1 MPRNPASFKASLPL
15 LIDRSRARKVP
26 RGKARVTIRIAST
39 ILVALIAAGPGA
51 ASAQAPKTQWDGVYS
66 DQQSRRGAALYA
78 EHCVSCHGEDL
89 SGGGVE
95 SAPALSGTKF
105 LTRWEEQTL
114 GDFFERTVRSMPQDA
129 PGSLTRDQHADILAF
144 ILARNDFPAGTTDL
158 SSRADV
164 LTAIKIAARK

>member
-1 MPRNPASFKASLPL
+1 MPSVQGAGATFIPL
-15 LIDRSRARKVP
+15 LIDGSGARKLTQ
-26 RGKARVTIRIAST
+26 RRKARVTIGIASAV
-39 ILVALIAAGPGA
+39 LVALIAAGA

-66 DQQSRRGAALYA
+66 EEQSKRGAALYA
-78 EHCVSCHGEDL
+78 QHCVSCHSEDL

-114 GDFFERTVRSMPQDA
+114 GEFFERTVRSMPQDA

-144 ILARNDFPAGTTDL
+144 ILARNNFPAGTADL
-158 SSRADV
+158 SSRADA
-164 LTAIKIAARK
+164 LSAIKIVARK